1 MQSSGLDIS
10 ILFEFAGIQVTNT
23 VATTWGI
30 MLFLGVCV
38 WLANRLWKTP
48 ESSIEQPITERIS
61 ANQAGTYRL
70 PQTGLQTFIEGIV
83 TTIQSAVASVAPQ
96 HVKELTPFIGSLWL
110 FILCANLIGLIPGLH
125 SPTRDFSATAAL
137 AVLVFLSVHWFG
149 VRILGWK
156 AYLKHY
162 LSPSP
167 ILLPFNLISEI
178 SRTIALSVRLFGN
191 MMSLEMTALL
201 ILMVAGFLA
210 PVPILMLHIIEAL
223 VQAYIFGILAL
234 VYIAGGIQ
242 SHQRQQVEQADS
254 KTEPQTEH
262 QAEPSRIEQADASAI
277 KIRQTETIQSKN
289 NPKHHSSE

>member
-10 ILFEFAGIQVTNT
+10 ILFEFSGIQVTNT

-30 MLFLGVCV
+30 MLFLSVCA
-38 WLANRLWKTP
+38 WLANRAWKTS
-48 ESSIEQPITERIS
+48 ESADGQPV
-61 ANQAGTYRL
+61 AGQTSKDQIKTSRL
-70 PQTGLQTFIEGIV
+70 SQTTLQTVVEAIV
-83 TTIQSAVASVAPQ
+83 TTIQSAIASVAPQ

-223 VQAYIFGILAL
+223 VQAYIFGVLAL

-254 KTEPQTEH
+254 QTELS
-262 QAEPSRIEQADASAI
+262 SREQSETTAA
-277 KIRQTETIQSKN
+277 KIMQTETIQSKN
-289 NPKHHSSE
+289 NPKNHSSE